1 MKTLIKLYKEAR
13 KYWKYIA
20 FSTVSL
26 LIITGANL
34 MAPGLMQRL
43 VGILETG
50 AGNPNL
56 LTDIIRLAI
65 CLAVVYLVQSVSRY
79 FNSYYSH
86 VAAWRFVSEMRV
98 KIYNHLQKLSLS
110 YYADKQ
116 TGQLMSRIV
125 HDTNHFEHLIAHAI
139 PDLVSACLTFIGV
152 TTIIFLNNW
161 KLALLTCIPLPFL
174 ALATPIL
181 HRIRGQH
188 RKAQKHVAELNATLQ
203 DNISGIKE
211 I

>member
-1 MKTLIKLYKEAR
+1 MKTLLRLYKKA
-13 KYWKYIA
+13 KSYWKFIA

-34 MAPGLMQRL
+34 IAPGLMQKL

-50 AGNPNL
+50 NGNPNL
-56 LTDIIRLAI
+56 LTDIIKLAV
-65 CLAVVYLVQSVSRY
+65 CLACVYLVQSVSRY

-110 YYADKQ
+110 FYSDKQ

-152 TTIIFLNNW
+152 TTIIFLNN
-161 KLALLTCIPLPFL
+161 
-174 ALATPIL
+174 
-181 HRIRGQH
+181 G
-188 RKAQKHVAELNATLQ
+188 
-203 DNISGIKE
+203 S
-211 I
+211 